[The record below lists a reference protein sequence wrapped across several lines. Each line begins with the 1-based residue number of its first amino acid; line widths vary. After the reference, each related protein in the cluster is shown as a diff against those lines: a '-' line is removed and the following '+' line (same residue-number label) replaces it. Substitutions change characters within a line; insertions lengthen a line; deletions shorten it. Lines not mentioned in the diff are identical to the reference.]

1 MEKERMV
8 NMELYLTTAT
18 ERQFGDGET
27 IPAGTKG
34 RVIDIM
40 VENDENRVLF
50 FVEFE
55 NIAEWYSSD
64 EIESCDHAQ

>member
-40 VENDENRVLF
+40 VENDENMVLF

>member
-1 MEKERMV
+1 MEF
-8 NMELYLTTAT
+8 YLTTAT
-18 ERQFGDGET
+18 ERQFLDGET

-50 FVEFE
+50 FMEFD
-55 NIAEWYSSD
+55 NIAEWYSND
-64 EIESCDHAQ
+64 EIENCDHAR